1 MKTTKHILLI
11 PLLALSFLT
20 IHCSGSDDNLPNN
33 KQEPEVPTQTKHF
46 HPPLWI
52 QGVWSWKLHSTAPI
66 QRIRFTKDDIISL
79 PDNASYSDEINK
91 SKTTDLIMTVED
103 EGISNTLYYYSIA
116 RKRPNSN
123 EYVGLNEFR
132 VQKKNDT
139 VMVRSPDFSAPIYY
153 TKEKD

>member
-1 MKTTKHILLI
+1 MKTTKSIVLI
-11 PLLALSFLT
+11 PLLAILFL
-20 IHCSGSDDNLPNN
+20 IINCSGSDDNLLPPN
-33 KQEPEVPTQTKHF
+33 KEPEIPTQTKHF
-46 HPPLWI
+46 HPPIWI
-52 QGVWSWKLHSTAPI
+52 QGVWSWKAHSTAPV
-66 QRIRFTKDDIISL
+66 QRIKFTHDDIISL

-116 RKRPNSN
+116 RKKPNSN
-123 EYVGLNEFR
+123 EYIGLNEFR

-139 VMVRSPDFSAPIYY
+139 VMVRVPDFSAPIYY